1 MIKMFHG
8 LISNTN
14 GNYDTRLSS
23 YYDQFKYNYVFKY
36 TVRALSFVLIL
47 TLLVTR
53 EKYILYYCHTKTA
66 HDDLALNLYLITLQN
81 TKDRY
86 TIKLLSTRR

>member
-1 MIKMFHG
+1 M
-8 LISNTN
+8 
-14 GNYDTRLSS
+14 
-23 YYDQFKYNYVFKY
+23 
-36 TVRALSFVLIL
+36 RAPSFVLIL

>member
-23 YYDQFKYNYVFKY
+23 YYDHVFKY
-36 TVRALSFVLIL
+36 TVRAPSFVLIL